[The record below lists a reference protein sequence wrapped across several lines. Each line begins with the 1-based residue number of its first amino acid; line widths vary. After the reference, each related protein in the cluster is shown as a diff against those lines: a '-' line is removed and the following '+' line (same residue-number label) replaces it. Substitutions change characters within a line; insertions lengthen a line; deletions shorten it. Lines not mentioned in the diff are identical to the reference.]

1 MDLSS
6 IHKRSTRELVFSVAF
21 SWFFGGFLLADGIDR
36 LIQDRTAYRWVGV
49 LLTGSAFLGV
59 GILYTVMLL
68 RRLPSDSRTPQE
80 RLTASA
86 LSEDHPE
93 IR

>member
-1 MDLSS
+1 LDLSS

-21 SWFFGGFLLADGIDR
+21 SWFFGGFLLADGIGR
-36 LIQDRTAYRWVGV
+36 LIQDRVAYKWVGV

-59 GILYTVMLL
+59 GILYTVILL
-68 RRLPSDSRTPQE
+68 RRLSSDSRTPPK
-80 RLTASA
+80 RLTTSA

-93 IR
+93 TR